1 MNTSP
6 IKNCRILEYLISGC
20 RRKCSL
26 VASDKGIELFGHV
39 RGPSFDLSDLIGY
52 DHLVLWSARYG
63 ADIPEDL
70 RTELRSQIKAQV
82 VGALRGR

>member
-52 DHLVLWSARYG
+52 DHLGSDRMRCLWF
-63 ADIPEDL
+63 DCWL
-70 RTELRSQIKAQV
+70 VTTFTTH
-82 VGALRGR
+82 